1 VVATVATVTRTKRFS
16 GVGERKDTVLV
27 FSSQAEVL
35 NTRTRILLRFLP
47 TLAILLGS
55 GACDKSPFEGD
66 PPIPGEP
73 PAPAPR
79 RDRSAGVFDLD
90 GAVAIERSD
99 PPAPAGDFR
108 EDVARFTTLDAC
120 VAEHAVIDPLVS
132 DAVRSIGYDTLL
144 RDACRLLQAIKQKDS
159 TVCAAITAS
168 SLQSRCETLV
178 AIALQD
184 PDRCPW
190 QISSQKQRGREPLCL
205 AVSTRDA
212 RTCAAMIESAQPA
225 CEALAS
231 GDASRCARANAENR
245 TSCVRDVARFRTLIG
260 GEPQGTAPAQ
270 PHAHVEVHAASGGRD
285 PSRTDTDASS
295 SVAGG
300 AVIASEAV
308 GGVAFEL
315 AHDLES
321 TLGLPTRT
329 DRPHLTATV
338 GFVAGGPTLTKLRV
352 LVPGVPEMECPSPR
366 CALTVT
372 MPKADPLRGAPL
384 KATIAGT
391 VETVAGTYR
400 LNVEIDTFVR
410 DVVGRMALYGGR

>member
-1 VVATVATVTRTKRFS
+1 M
-16 GVGERKDTVLV
+16 
-27 FSSQAEVL
+27 FSSQAIVL
-35 NTRTRILLRFLP
+35 NTRTRILLRSLFAI
-47 TLAILLGS
+47 AILLGS
-55 GACDKSPFEGD
+55 GACDKSPFEAER
-66 PPIPGEP
+66 PL
-73 PAPAPR
+73 PADLPTSDPR
-79 RDRSAGVFDLD
+79 RAHSAAIVDLD
-90 GAVAIERSD
+90 GAVAIERAD
-99 PPAPAGDFR
+99 PPAPAGDLR
-108 EDVARFTTLDAC
+108 DDVARFTSLDAC
-120 VAEHAVIDPLVS
+120 VAQHAVIDPLVS

-144 RDACRLLQAIKQKDS
+144 RDACRVLQAIKQKDS

-190 QISSQKQRGREPLCL
+190 QLSSEKQRGREPMCL
-205 AVSTRDA
+205 AVSTRDP
-212 RTCAAMIESAQPA
+212 RTCAAAIESAQPT
-225 CEALAS
+225 CEALAT
-231 GDASRCARANAENR
+231 GDASRCARTNAENR
-245 TSCVRDVARFRTLIG
+245 ASCVRDVARFRTLTAG
-260 GEPQGTAPAQ
+260 DTQGTAPAH
-270 PHAHVEVHAASGGRD
+270 PNAHIEVHAVSGAKD
-285 PSRTDTDASS
+285 PARTDIDASS

-308 GGVAFEL
+308 GGVAIDL

-338 GFVAGGPTLTKLRV
+338 GFEAGGPTLTKLR
-352 LVPGVPEMECPSPR
+352 LRVPGVPEMDCPGLR

-391 VETVAGTYR
+391 VETLAGTYR